1 MRDLTPAMAAALAE
15 EASTLATCWRL
26 QRRDGVLVA
35 LTTHDRDLEIGGV
48 RYRADGGL
56 TASAVME
63 SGDLAIDNMEV
74 AGVLSSG
81 GLPASDLAQ
90 GRFDGARV
98 DIFLVDWRAPESGSL
113 LIKRGTLGAVTRED
127 GAFRADLRGLS
138 DALKRSAVEAYSATC
153 RAELG
158 DRRCKRSLNDFEREA
173 EIDNVVDAIT
183 FDAGELAGDP
193 DGWYDVGRIRWHL
206 GANAGLVSDIR
217 GSAAGRIT
225 LFRPPPEPM
234 APGDVF
240 TITAGCIKTLAICD
254 SKFDNVP
261 NFRGDPFVPGTD
273 AVLDFPGLR

>member
-1 MRDLTPAMAAALAE
+1 MRVVTPAMAAALAE

-35 LTTHDRDLEIGGV
+35 LTTHDRDLEVDGI
-48 RYRADGGL
+48 RYRANGGL

-63 SGDLAIDNMEV
+63 SGDLAVDNLEV

-81 GLPASDLAQ
+81 GLPAADLVQ

-98 DIFLVDWRAPESGSL
+98 DIFLVDWRAPEAGSL
-113 LIKRGTLGAVTRED
+113 LIKRGTLGTVTRED

-138 DALKRSAVEAYSATC
+138 DTLKRSAVEAYSATC

-158 DRRCKRSLNDFEREA
+158 DRRCKRGLNDFEREA
-173 EIDNVVDAIT
+173 EIENVIDAIT
-183 FDAGELAGDP
+183 FDAGALAGDP

-225 LFRPPPEPM
+225 LFRAPPEPM
-234 APGDVF
+234 TPGDVF

-254 SKFDNVP
+254 SKFDNVA